1 MLNGSLTV
9 GRLAGATLRIHWS
22 AVVIAVILGLGL
34 AQGGDLGVL
43 AVIVGVVA
51 FFASIL
57 AHELAHAVVARHY
70 GVSTTS
76 IDLWALGGVARL
88 DREPSSPRADGW
100 IAAAGPL
107 CSLAIG
113 LATLRHGRAAAPHRC
128 TRATSSPC
136 SGGSASSTA
145 CWRSSTCSP
154 GAPLD
159 GGRVVRAV
167 RWARHGNRYRAM
179 REAAQAGR
187 IIGWG
192 LAALGLSLTL
202 NGRPGLWIAIT
213 GFFIAVNARAE
224 ITMAGVSER
233 LAGVKVKDVTWFGV
247 AETGTDMDADSM
259 IWQRSRLGGAGAVAV
274 RGDDGE
280 LDGLVLEDHLW
291 AVPAEQRPWTMLTTL
306 MTPFNRLAQ
315 ADPDDDLASVLPKL
329 NPLNPVVTV
338 WRGGRLLGVV
348 PPKALRAKLHLEPA
362 TTAGLTSATRHGSAD
377 LGGRRLS
384 AAIWVAVVSNSR
396 PSPPRSP
403 TRIASQRVGSA
414 RIDHASRTAQARLA
428 TGSLSL
434 HGKLI
439 HRPVRFHT

>member
-22 AVVIAVILGLGL
+22 AVVIGVILGLGL
-34 AQGGDLGVL
+34 AQAGGLGVI
-43 AVIVGVVA
+43 AVIVGVVF

-107 CSLAIG
+107 CSLIIG
-113 LATLRHGRAAAPHRC
+113 LVTYGTAVLLHRLDAPQDLV
-128 TRATSSPC
+128 AVL
-136 SGGSASSTA
+136 GWLGIINGVLAIFNML
-145 CWRSSTCSP
+145 P

-192 LAALGLSLTL
+192 LAVLGLSLTL
-202 NGRPGLWIAIT
+202 NGRTGIWIAIT

-224 ITMAGVSER
+224 ITMAGVGER
-233 LAGVKVKDVTWFGV
+233 LAGIKVEDVTWFGI
-247 AETGTDMDADSM
+247 AETDTDMDADSM

-274 RGDDGE
+274 RGEDGE
-280 LDGLVLEDHLW
+280 LGGLVLEDHLW
-291 AVPAEQRPWTMLTTL
+291 AVPVEQRPWTMLTTL

-315 ADPDDDLASVLPKL
+315 ADPDDELASVLPKL

-338 WRGGRLLGVV
+338 WRGGQLLGVV
-348 PPKALRAKLHLEPA
+348 PPKALRAKLQLEPA
-362 TTAGLTSATRHGSAD
+362 
-377 LGGRRLS
+377 
-384 AAIWVAVVSNSR
+384 
-396 PSPPRSP
+396 
-403 TRIASQRVGSA
+403 AS
-414 RIDHASRTAQARLA
+414 
-428 TGSLSL
+428 
-434 HGKLI
+434 
-439 HRPVRFHT
+439 